1 MYFDAIQVNNR
12 DLSIAVLRT
21 FINKR
26 KEEHEA
32 FLSRKAKGGLRTFEG
47 KSDAFVSKEN
57 GSAEVDRETS
67 NGVHDGDA
75 PEAAEPMDVSLG
87 NVGEPSN
94 GVGVKAQRELKPP
107 RVLEVLDLDFVFSV
121 KILNRLFFYRKIIL
135 NNTTSR

>member
-1 MYFDAIQVNNR
+1 MIQVNNR

-32 FLSRKAKGGLRTFEG
+32 FLSRKAKGGLGTFEG

-67 NGVHDGDA
+67 NSVHDGDA
-75 PEAAEPMDVSLG
+75 LEAAKLIDVSLG
-87 NVGEPSN
+87 NVGETSN

-107 RVLEVLDLDFVFSV
+107 RVLEVLDLDFVFGEDIEYAV
-121 KILNRLFFYRKIIL
+121 LLWKNLQ
-135 NNTTSR
+135 